1 MKRDRARAN
10 QGKDKRA
17 TALRAPPS
25 VLTGTGTGTRGRVDA
40 DSRNTEGTARFP
52 CKKLVTHT
60 RPNIMAS

>member
-25 VLTGTGTGTRGRVDA
+25 VLTGPGTRGRVDA